1 METTDPA
8 AYFDSNDRVLNLMNM
23 RRGALSGQSQAD
35 QIKSVLCAKIQ
46 ELRGS
51 SLRDRIVA
59 IDLIDPELSAY
70 IAALESINAGI
81 WCRNCKSV
89 KTMGAP
95 AGGDG
100 VGAIASTGNA
110 PAGTQRSDQ
119 SLEVSKLSAHLA
131 TAREELSLLAAEYGA
146 MKVRMELL
154 TVKLES
160 YDARLA
166 AVGVS
171 GQAVEGVTAGQSE
184 KVKIA
189 QEHSRPQVQSRVE
202 KIDPPRAKPR
212 HALLDLKR
220 EDLPPAPE
228 YDLHIEVGDLSA
240 SADSLLG

>member
-8 AYFDSNDRVLNLMNM
+8 AYFDSNDRVLSLMNM
-23 RRGALSGQSQAD
+23 RRGALGGQSQAD

-100 VGAIASTGNA
+100 VGTSVSTGNA

-160 YDARLA
+160 YDARLT
-166 AVGVS
+166 AVG
-171 GQAVEGVTAGQSE
+171 GQCVRTAE
-184 KVKIA
+184 TRA
-189 QEHSRPQVQSRVE
+189 QESPLQEQPVRSQPHVE
-202 KIDPPRAKPR
+202 KTDPPRTKPR

-228 YDLHIEVGDLSA
+228 YDLRIEVGDLSA